1 MHKRTL
7 DLNLIWKKGEK
18 KQVEQQSKKEDR
30 HTITP
35 DKGKGEDAP
44 PKKKFKV
51 LFIGIDIET
60 VFKEVEEKKEA
71 K

>member
-1 MHKRTL
+1 M
-7 DLNLIWKKGEK
+7 KKGEK

-30 HTITP
+30 CTITP

-44 PKKKFKV
+44 PKKKFKA
-51 LFIGIDIET
+51 LFMGMDMEI
-60 VFKEVEEKKEA
+60 VFKEAEEQKEV